1 MSSRLTHWSV
11 LWAVVVT
18 GWVNTVQAGP
28 LFPWRPR
35 SLGPAPY
42 TQRQALPPQPRIR
55 PATPQPAAIRSQ
67 SWKPEQGQPSE
78 PTPLNVAPAPQTRT
92 YFSARRPDSLFPS
105 GHGIHVAVSQKFLD
119 ELIRVESQ
127 EAGPVRDCILGA
139 QVIGSQQTETSLH
152 VRLIPNDNQAE
163 LEFQLSGTTRN
174 STENRTPQAVIQSEG
189 MHRFEVSKSVQFD
202 GNRIQTRSPSAVM
215 FPRQQNNAALTP
227 ASAIPILGPLV
238 SEYALGVAEQRRPAA
253 ERITAERITG
263 QVVPKF
269 NDAIDKR
276 LASLNTQW
284 LEVLPKQLPQFGI
297 ITPTTRVQTTD
308 QQMTVSFAWDAVLN
322 CPEYVPP
329 AGNEDV
335 AGLRLAV
342 HSEAVNVWLASL
354 PLGGL
359 EIPVNDLDQWQS
371 ELERLLSSSE
381 WGRPQGDSQAVM
393 IRVNR
398 VRVQAVSDERA
409 QLPGLGAPTILG
421 PLLLPSGRVD
431 SEQVEKVPT
440 IAEPVIE
447 PVAGSPSPREEV
459 ELIGQSQMVLA
470 PENPISVEFGSG
482 EAVVTLVAAFRLA
495 PAPQTEF
502 HRIRI
507 PLRSQLLDQEL
518 ALTPG
523 TVQVEAATASPG
535 PLGELVRSTIEKQ
548 VQQRLKTTL
557 WPVKRLLA
565 RDQGSPM
572 VLQMR
577 DLSSDSGWLSLAWEV
592 ENPAQAQSSS
602 VITPAPASIFAK

>member
-11 LWAVVVT
+11 LWAVVVA

-592 ENPAQAQSSS
+592 ENPAQAQSSG